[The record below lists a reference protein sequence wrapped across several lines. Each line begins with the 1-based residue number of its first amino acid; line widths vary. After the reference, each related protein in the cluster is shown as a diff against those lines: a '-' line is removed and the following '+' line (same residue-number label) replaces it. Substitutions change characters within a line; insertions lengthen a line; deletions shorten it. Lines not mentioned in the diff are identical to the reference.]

1 MNSFAGVLSHLLV
14 AYTTLAW
21 PWRGRS
27 RYRALQ
33 NQLTGS
39 APGARISVYRHM
51 LLHQAAIV
59 LIVIFILWAGSIP
72 RESVGL
78 VIAGAQ
84 IRLVILLLA
93 VIGISGLFFRWKGD
107 RFVKRMLALS
117 VAILPGTA
125 IERWWFAALSIGAGI
140 SEELLFRGFLLY
152 YLGRYLPELSVW
164 PQILIASAVFGL
176 AHLFQGWRG
185 TLATGALGAVFGL
198 LYAVTGSL
206 FAPIVI
212 HAAIDL
218 RILIVAT
225 PRRMRAL
232 GLVTPVGSGIQRTE

>member
-1 MNSFAGVLSHLLV
+1 MKMLAEILSHLLV
-14 AYTTLAW
+14 AYMVLGW
-21 PWRGRS
+21 PWRGRQ

-33 NQLTGS
+33 NELTRN
-39 APGARISVYRHM
+39 APGARVDVYRRM

-59 LIVIFILWAGSIP
+59 SAVVIILWSGSIP

-78 VIAGAQ
+78 VMAGAQ
-84 IRLVILLLA
+84 VRLVLILLA

-107 RFVKRMLALS
+107 RFVKRMLQMA
-117 VAILPGTA
+117 VAILPATC
-125 IERWWFAALSIGAGI
+125 IERWWFAALSIGAGV

-152 YLGRYLPELSVW
+152 YLARHLPDLNGW
-164 PQILIASAVFGL
+164 PAILIASAVFGF

-185 TLATGALGAVFGL
+185 ILATGVLGAIFGL

-206 FAPIVI
+206 FAPVVL

-225 PRRMRAL
+225 PKRVRAL
-232 GLVTPVGSGIQRTE
+232 GLIPDAPDSIHTAG